1 MDLAKRIILYR
12 AKHGLTQAEFAKEV
26 GIGAISVH
34 RAENNTCGKMVS
46 ATIENYLNEK
56 GEV

>member
-1 MDLAKRIILYR
+1 MELSKRIILYR
-12 AKHGLTQAEFAKEV
+12 AKHKLTQAEFAKEV
-26 GIGAISVH
+26 GIGVISVH
-34 RAENNTCGKMVS
+34 RAENDSCGKIVK